1 LQIFFNI
8 INGGYMMRLATLVFV
23 LTVTITANGQ
33 FFAPANYARDYFRNP
48 LNVPISLSGNFGE
61 LRPNHYHMGFDIRTQ
76 QRENLPVY
84 ASADGY
90 IARVKIEPAGFGRA
104 IYINH
109 PNGYTTVYCHLN
121 DFSPALEGYVK
132 QQQYR
137 LESWRVMLDIPAEIF
152 PVKKG
157 DFLAYSG
164 NTGGSQAPHLHFEV
178 RQTADDVNR
187 NPMLFGFPL
196 PDDTKPTIS
205 RLAWYDRRLS
215 IYEQS
220 AHLVPIKKSAGGYT
234 TVAPLI
240 TVSTPLISFSLSA
253 NDTHSG
259 STNANGIFEADL
271 FDNDQPV
278 IAFQMDNISYN
289 STRNLNAHID
299 YKTRATGG
307 PFLQQL
313 FELPG
318 YLNSIYKEVGGNG
331 TLDISDGNE
340 HAIRIA
346 VKDGYGN
353 TVQLQTKVRYTGQ
366 PSAISQLP
374 GKLFYPLMIDGF
386 EGDDCEFYIGERC
399 LYDSVHIG
407 YKKTAPSATN
417 VVSAVHSIGATYI
430 PMQDSMLVRIKPAA
444 NLSPANLSKVVMQRF
459 AGSRK
464 EVQKVSWQ
472 QGWASARFRDF
483 GSFQLVLD
491 EEPPVIVPVGLTPG
505 ADLRKASRIAF
516 TVKDNLDA
524 FKNVRTELDG
534 QWLRF
539 TNDKGRTFI
548 YRFDEKCGPGAHTL
562 TITAADEAGNVTT
575 KSYNFT
581 R

>member
-1 LQIFFNI
+1 
-8 INGGYMMRLATLVFV
+8 MRLVTTALFLIT
-23 LTVTITANGQ
+23 TVTVHGQ
-33 FFAPANYARDYFRNP
+33 FFEPANYPKGYFRNP
-48 LNVPISLSGNFGE
+48 LDVPMSLSGNFGE

-84 ASADGY
+84 AAADGY
-90 IARVKIEPAGFGRA
+90 IAKVKIEPAGFGRA

-121 DFSPALEGYVK
+121 DFSPALERYVK
-132 QQQYR
+132 QQQYK
-137 LESWRVMLDIPAEIF
+137 LESWRVLLDIPAEMF

-164 NTGGSQAPHLHFEV
+164 NTGGSQAPHLHFEI
-178 RQTADDVNR
+178 RQTADDINR
-187 NPMLFGFPL
+187 NPALFALPL

-215 IYEQS
+215 IYETS
-220 AHLVPIKKSAGGYT
+220 PHLLPIKKAAGGYT
-234 TVAPLI
+234 TVSPVVV
-240 TVSTPLISFSLSA
+240 VSTPLISFSISA

-259 STNANGIFEADL
+259 SFNPNGIFEADL

-289 STRNLNAHID
+289 NTRNLNAHID

-318 YLNSIYKEVGGNG
+318 YLNSIYKPVGSDG
-331 TLDISDGNE
+331 TLDISDGKE

-346 VKDGYGN
+346 VKDGNGN
-353 TVQLQTKVRYTGQ
+353 TVLLQTKVRYSGQ
-366 PSAISQLP
+366 PSAVSQP
-374 GKLFYPLMIDGF
+374 AGKLFYPLMLDGY
-386 EGDDCEFYIGERC
+386 EGDDCEFYVGERC
-399 LYDSVHIG
+399 LFDSVHIS
-407 YKKTAPSATN
+407 YKKSAATTAN
-417 VVSAVHSIGATYI
+417 VVSAIHSIGATYI
-430 PMQDSMLVRIKPAA
+430 PMQDSMLVRIKP
-444 NLSPANLSKVVMQRF
+444 NNTLTPSSMNKVVMQRF
-459 AGSRK
+459 AGTKK
-464 EVQKVSWQ
+464 EVQKVTWQ
-472 QGWASARFRDF
+472 QGWASAKFRDF
-483 GSFQLVLD
+483 GSFQLVVD
-491 EEPPVIVPVGLTPG
+491 EEPPVIVPIGFSDG
-505 ADLRKASRIAF
+505 ANLGKAARIAF
-516 TVKDNLDA
+516 TIKDNLEA

-548 YRFDEKCGPGAHTL
+548 YKFDEKCGPGAHVL
-562 TITAADEAGNVTT
+562 KIVVSDEAGNVVAREFHFT
-575 KSYNFT
+575 K
-581 R
+581 